1 MADHAVDATLAGD
14 STQVAD
20 AVMLYAGGAVAVT
33 GAADL
38 VAPNLLWELGT
49 TPLVGDASVAS
60 DFILSLAIDS
70 SFGGGADVTAP
81 NLLACMDATLTG
93 GADLTASFTILLSAA
108 LLADGSGLTV
118 GDLLA
123 IYGVSAALEGV
134 ADFPQVE
141 LTLMAHPGTV
151 ATKPIANSGATLQ
164 QFIDATGSS
173 KASQKTQ
180 PVSHPV
186 VDPNPPKK
194 PFAPR

>member
-1 MADHAVDATLAGD
+1 MVDHAVDATLAGD
-14 STQVAD
+14 ATQVSD
-20 AVMLYAGGAVAVT
+20 ATMLYAGGAVSVVG
-33 GAADL
+33 GADF
-38 VAPNLLWELGT
+38 VVPNLLWELGA
-49 TPLVGDASVAS
+49 VSVEGDASLAS
-60 DFILSLAIDS
+60 NFVLALAIDS

-108 LLADGSGLTV
+108 LLADGSALTV
-118 GDLLA
+118 GELLA
-123 IYGVSAALEGV
+123 IYGVSAALEG
-134 ADFPQVE
+134 AGDFPQVE
-141 LTLMAHPGTV
+141 LTLMPHPGTV

-194 PFAPR
+194 PFTPR

>member
-1 MADHAVDATLAGD
+1 MVDHAVDATLAGD
-14 STQVAD
+14 STQVSD
-20 AVMLYAGGAVAVT
+20 ATMLYAGGAVSVVGGADFVAV
-33 GAADL
+33 
-38 VAPNLLWELGT
+38 NLLGELGA
-49 TPLVGDASVAS
+49 VAISGDASVAS
-60 DFILSLAIDS
+60 DFVLSLAIDS
-70 SFGGGADVTAP
+70 SFGGGSDVTAP

-118 GDLLA
+118 GELLA
-123 IYGVSAALEGV
+123 IYGVNAALEGV

-194 PFAPR
+194 PFTPR